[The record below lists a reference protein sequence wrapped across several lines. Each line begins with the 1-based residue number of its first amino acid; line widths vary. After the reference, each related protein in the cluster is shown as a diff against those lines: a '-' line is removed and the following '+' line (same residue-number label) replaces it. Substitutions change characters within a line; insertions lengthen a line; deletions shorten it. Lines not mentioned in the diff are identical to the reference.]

1 MLWKTMLLF
10 AKLYVSVLKQKA
22 SSSIFFFH
30 INSTLLR
37 EGKKKK
43 FCIPSSSSEAG
54 PAFELFGVFMKSGKM
69 VRSPRI
75 STNFWLLSTPSTPV
89 MAWLSTFIAQ
99 FRDNFF
105 SLWNVEI
112 LTSCSKIRFKKK
124 TSAK

>member
-1 MLWKTMLLF
+1 MLLF

-37 EGKKKK
+37 EEKKTKK
-43 FCIPSSSSEAG
+43 CCIPSSSSEAG

-89 MAWLSTFIAQ
+89 MAWLSTLIAQ

-112 LTSCSKIRFKKK
+112 LTSCSKIRLKKK